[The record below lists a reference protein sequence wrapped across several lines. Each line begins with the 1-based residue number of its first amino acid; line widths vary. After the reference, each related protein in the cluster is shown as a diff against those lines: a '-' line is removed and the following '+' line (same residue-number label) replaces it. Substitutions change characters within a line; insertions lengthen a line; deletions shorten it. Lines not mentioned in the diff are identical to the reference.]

1 MRSSLAL
8 LVSAALLSAQQPSP
22 QQQETTIRTIVQLV
36 LVPVSVMDRDGN
48 FVVDLKPHDFELYDN
63 GKKQRIDE
71 DVLFHPLSLVI
82 AVQASASMEKIL
94 PQVHKVGGVFDG
106 LVTGETGEA
115 AVVAFDHRVQTLQDF
130 TNRPGAT
137 GEALKKI
144 KAGSTTSALNDAA
157 LRAITML
164 KNRPKDRRK
173 TLVLIA
179 EPRDGGSESSLR
191 EVLTE
196 AELHQV
202 TIYSLNVSRFLAALT
217 GRTEPPRPSP
227 IPPGA
232 RHLPGPGGVNT
243 PTYESQNQMGSWVP
257 ALAGIFKGVRGL
269 MVANVLETY
278 TGYTGGREFSFLNY
292 RDLEKA
298 IAGMG
303 SELHN
308 QYLLSY
314 SPTNL
319 SEAGYHE
326 IEVRV
331 KRGALTVRAR
341 PGYWAAAVPTP

>member
-1 MRSSLAL
+1 MRSSLAF
-8 LVSAALLSAQQPSP
+8 LVTAALLRAQQPAP
-22 QQQETTIRTIVQLV
+22 QEETTIRTIVQLV
-36 LVPVSVMDRDGN
+36 LVPVAVMDKSGN
-48 FVVDLKPHDFELYDN
+48 FVVDLKPQDFELYDN
-63 GKKQRIDE
+63 GKKQKIQE

-82 AVQASASMEKIL
+82 AVQANAAMEKIL
-94 PQVHKVGGVFDG
+94 PQVQKLGGVFDG

-115 AVVAFDHRVQTLQDF
+115 AVLAFDHRVQTLQEF

-137 GEALKKI
+137 GEALKRI
-144 KAGSTTSALNDAA
+144 KPGSSTSALNDAT
-157 LRAITML
+157 LRAISML
-164 KNRPKDRRK
+164 KNRPKDRRR

-202 TIYSLNVSRFLAALT
+202 TIYSLNVSRFLTALT

-269 MVANVLETY
+269 FVANVLETY
-278 TGYTGGREFSFLNY
+278 TGYTGGREYSFLNY

-298 IAGMG
+298 VAGMG
-303 SELHN
+303 AEIHN

-314 SPTNL
+314 SPSNL

-331 KRGALTVRAR
+331 RRGGLSIRAR
-341 PGYWAAAVPTP
+341 PGYWAAGVPVP